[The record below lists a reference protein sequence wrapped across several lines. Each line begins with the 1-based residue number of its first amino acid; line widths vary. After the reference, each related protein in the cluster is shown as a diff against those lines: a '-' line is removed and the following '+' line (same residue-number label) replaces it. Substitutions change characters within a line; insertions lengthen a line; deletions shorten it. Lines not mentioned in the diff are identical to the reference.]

1 MLLGPK
7 FYTRLERL
15 TVWRHSLFA
24 LVLAT
29 RQYPQFALWTEI
41 NDKQGKAQYL
51 HALKQC
57 WEYHYDK
64 FNHIDL
70 TAAWEQL
77 EPFLPLEL
85 EEYSEGDSFAFD
97 TAVMINAALDCIPL
111 NSKEGKEASNAS
123 MASAIRLCELR
134 HPEQA
139 QDEES
144 LLELPEIE
152 AELDYQVELLEL
164 VSKPRSGE
172 NIKAL
177 LDLALR
183 DHCSGIGLEN
193 PLTVEDFASC
203 FTAHYESRT
212 PEDDNYDPRELV
224 AEPKSASDT
233 RKNADPAADADDA
246 SESDDEE
253 EESGSALVDTL
264 FQAMLNNP
272 NLRTFLPEELQG
284 LTADDDDATLK
295 LDADTAT
302 ALQNRG
308 APIRDK
314 MNALFENLEEVGKQN
329 LAAQG
334 QTAAEEALEAA
345 TAAQQQANPDKS
357 AAFPDADNVGQKM
370 AAYMQ
375 RFQDEGLD
383 DEAVKEA
390 TATAVINET
399 IDAAIHKG
407 LRDLV
412 AMGFLADDSDDGD
425 AVATAANK
433 DNATSA
439 PTAKEQDQRAQA
451 TPSAADIYG
460 QGPKS
465 HGSHHKGKHHGAD
478 KAKSKAKDKS
488 KAKSSAHKKHGHHHH
503 HDEDHQSH
511 GHKTHHQHKDKAE
524 S

>member
-177 LDLALR
+177 LELALR

-224 AEPKSASDT
+224 AEPKSASDPR
-233 RKNADPAADADDA
+233 RKADAADSDNDVAA
-246 SESDDEE
+246 QSDDEE
-253 EESGSALVDTL
+253 EESGSALVNTL

-284 LTADDDDATLK
+284 LSADDDATSTV
-295 LDADTAT
+295 DADTAT
-302 ALQNRG
+302 ALQSRG
-308 APIRDK
+308 APIREK
-314 MNALFENLEEVGKQN
+314 TNALFESLDEVSKQN

-334 QTAAEEALEAA
+334 QKAAEEAPEAV
-345 TAAQQQANPDKS
+345 AAAHQQATPDKS
-357 AAFPDADNVGQKM
+357 AAAFPDADNVGQKM

-390 TATAVINET
+390 AATAVFNET
-399 IDAAIHKG
+399 IEAAIHQG

-412 AMGFLADDSDDGD
+412 AMGFLADDGD
-425 AVATAANK
+425 AADSATNK

-439 PTAKEQDQRAQA
+439 PTAKEQDQRASA
-451 TPSAADIYG
+451 TPSAADVYG

-465 HGSHHKGKHHGAD
+465 HGNHHKGKHHGAD
-478 KAKSKAKDKS
+478 KAKAKDKS
-488 KAKSSAHKKHGHHHH
+488 KAKGSAHKEHGHHHH
-503 HDEDHQSH
+503 HHHETHQSH
-511 GHKTHHQHKDKAE
+511 GHKDHHHHHKDKDK

>member
-85 EEYSEGDSFAFD
+85 EEYSVGDSFAFD

-193 PLTVEDFASC
+193 PLTVADFASC
-203 FTAHYESRT
+203 FTAHYESRP
-212 PEDDNYDPRELV
+212 PEDDSYDPRELV

-233 RKNADPAADADDA
+233 RKNAAPAADADDA
-246 SESDDEE
+246 SESDDVE
-253 EESGSALVDTL
+253 EESGSALVDPL

-284 LTADDDDATLK
+284 LTADDDATLK

-334 QTAAEEALEAA
+334 QTAAEEAPEAA

-390 TATAVINET
+390 AATAVINET

-465 HGSHHKGKHHGAD
+465 HGNHHKGKHHGAD

-503 HDEDHQSH
+503 HHDEDHQSH

>member
-7 FYTRLERL
+7 FYIHLERL

-177 LDLALR
+177 LELALR

-224 AEPKSASDT
+224 AQPESTSVT
-233 RKNADPAADADDA
+233 RGNADTDADA
-246 SESDDEE
+246 
-253 EESGSALVDTL
+253 EESTTAIPDT
-264 FQAMLNNP
+264 
-272 NLRTFLPEELQG
+272 E
-284 LTADDDDATLK
+284 ATMEK
-295 LDADTAT
+295 
-302 ALQNRG
+302 
-308 APIRDK
+308 I
-314 MNALFENLEEVGKQN
+314 
-329 LAAQG
+329 
-334 QTAAEEALEAA
+334 
-345 TAAQQQANPDKS
+345 
-357 AAFPDADNVGQKM
+357 

-375 RFQDEGLD
+375 RLQDAGVD
-383 DEAVKEA
+383 DDNAVVEAA
-390 TATAVINET
+390 ATAVINEAR
-399 IDAAIHKG
+399 AASMHKG
-407 LRDLV
+407 LRV
-412 AMGFLADDSDDGD
+412 DG
-425 AVATAANK
+425 ASAANGA
-433 DNATSA
+433 DSTDHESA
-439 PTAKEQDQRAQA
+439 SPTATEQAQRAKAKA

-465 HGSHHKGKHHGAD
+465 HKHHKDKHHGHGHGHGKAQD
-478 KAKSKAKDKS
+478 KAKAKDSAHQEQHKEHGHHHHHHDDAKKGHGHKAHQHQHQHKDKSNQHKDKS
-488 KAKSSAHKKHGHHHH
+488 KAKS
-503 HDEDHQSH
+503 
-511 GHKTHHQHKDKAE
+511 
-524 S
+524 

>member
-41 NDKQGKAQYL
+41 NDKQGKSQYL
-51 HALKQC
+51 QALKQC

-193 PLTVEDFASC
+193 PLTVADFASC

-253 EESGSALVDTL
+253 EESGSALVNTL

-284 LTADDDDATLK
+284 LTAADDDATSTV
-295 LDADTAT
+295 DADTAT
-302 ALQNRG
+302 ALQSRG
-308 APIRDK
+308 APIREK
-314 MNALFENLEEVGKQN
+314 TNALFENLEEAGKQN
-329 LAAQG
+329 LTAQG
-334 QTAAEEALEAA
+334 QTAAEEAPEALAAAHKQA
-345 TAAQQQANPDKS
+345 TPDKR

-390 TATAVINET
+390 AATAVFNET
-399 IDAAIHKG
+399 IEAAIHQG

-412 AMGFLADDSDDGD
+412 AMGFLADDSDDDDDGD
-425 AVATAANK
+425 AANT
-433 DNATSA
+433 DNASSA
-439 PTAKEQDQRAQA
+439 STAKEQDQRAPA

-465 HGSHHKGKHHGAD
+465 HGNHHKGKHHSAAKD
-478 KAKSKAKDKS
+478 KAKAKDKS
-488 KAKSSAHKKHGHHHH
+488 KAKSSAHKEHGHHHH
-503 HDEDHQSH
+503 HDEAHQNH
-511 GHKTHHQHKDKAE
+511 GHKAHHHKDKDK